1 MSVGRSLGSLLRGEE
16 PSPERIKYPVVSF
29 WSSGHFQVAPQ
40 LCLFQGFI
48 SCMSAWSLGVLIL
61 RASAVF
67 SVRATWRSWGAQRHS
82 QCLNHHLSI
91 KWKPSRV
98 GMQAPRLL
106 EGCDPENQSSPL
118 PASCVKK
125 EPEKGVNFPYHLFP
139 ILLLRQD
146 VGFL

>member
-1 MSVGRSLGSLLRGEE
+1 MFVSRVHFMHVCLVSWSPYSQSICSFLLVQLGEVGGSSVT
-16 PSPERIKYPVVSF
+16 
-29 WSSGHFQVAPQ
+29 
-40 LCLFQGFI
+40 
-48 SCMSAWSLGVLIL
+48 
-61 RASAVF
+61 ASALITTCQ
-67 SVRATWRSWGAQRHS
+67 SNGSRA
-82 QCLNHHLSI
+82 
-91 KWKPSRV
+91 V

-118 PASCVKK
+118 PTSCVKK